1 MNQRI
6 KEKIEQYK
14 KTAENGRHTPSRG
27 NDTKHG
33 EGDGLAKV
41 TRGVFQ
47 KVCQASLTDEIL
59 SDHAGSD
66 SAASQNIIRR

>member
-27 NDTKHG
+27 NDTKHR

-41 TRGVFQ
+41 TR
-47 KVCQASLTDEIL
+47 
-59 SDHAGSD
+59 
-66 SAASQNIIRR
+66 IIEKG

>member
-1 MNQRI
+1 M
-6 KEKIEQYK
+6 
-14 KTAENGRHTPSRG
+14 
-27 NDTKHG
+27 
-33 EGDGLAKV
+33 
-41 TRGVFQ
+41 GVFQ

>member
-27 NDTKHG
+27 NDTKHR

-41 TRGVFQ
+41 TRTKKDADQFMAELNGIS
-47 KVCQASLTDEIL
+47 KRAK
-59 SDHAGSD
+59 
-66 SAASQNIIRR
+66 